1 MAVSPFVRT
10 KELIV
15 VKSRCFVA
23 LVALAGFAL
32 PASAQDVKLDW
43 KFEKGKPYYQELTTK
58 TEQKMTVMGMNITQ
72 NQEQTFYFSWTPVEQ
87 KQDKSWVIKQK
98 IEGVKMNIQIGG
110 NPVTFDSTKDT
121 GTSNPLSDFFKALVG
136 SEFTITVGPDMKVTS
151 VEGQKEFLD
160 KLVKANQQM
169 KPLLEQILSPEAL
182 KQMADPAFAVAPE
195 KAVKKGDSWEK
206 KSVLDLGPIGKF
218 DSTYKYTA
226 EGQNEQKLEKIKVDT
241 TLKYVPP
248 AETAVSALPF
258 KIKKANLTSKDATG
272 TVLFDVAKGRVA
284 SSNQSIKL
292 DGSLDIEIQGMT
304 TTVEL
309 NQTQT
314 TTMKATDD
322 NPVGKKPA

>member
-1 MAVSPFVRT
+1 
-10 KELIV
+10 V

-23 LVALAGFAL
+23 LVALAGLAL
-32 PASAQDVKLDW
+32 PASAQDVKLEW

-87 KQDKSWVIKQK
+87 KPDKSWVIKQK

-151 VEGQKEFLD
+151 VAGQKEFLD

-169 KPLLEQILSPEAL
+169 KPLLDQILSEEAL
-182 KQMADPAFAVAPE
+182 KQMADPAFAVAPD

-206 KSVLDLGPIGKF
+206 KSTLDLGPIGKF

-226 EGQNEQKLEKIKVDT
+226 EGQNEQKQEKIKVDT

-248 AETAVSALPF
+248 AENAASALPF

-292 DGSLDIEIQGMT
+292 DGTLDIEIQGMT

-309 NQTQT
+309 NQTQKST
-314 TTMKATDD
+314 ITSSD
-322 NPVGKKPA
+322 KKFPELEKK